1 MALRA
6 VVFDV
11 GETLFDE
18 TGIWERAAD
27 GAGVP
32 RFTLMGVLGGLA
44 ARGEHHDRVWEVLD
58 VEHASSMFRSDELYP
73 DALPCLAELRSR
85 GLVVGAAGNTP
96 EVVEEMLRPHV
107 DLVGSSVRW
116 GVEKPAP
123 EFFQRIV
130 DEAGFEA
137 EEIAYVGDRVDNDVN
152 PALAARMVAVH
163 VRRGPWGHLHKPPPE
178 AIGVRSLAELPE
190 ALAHV

>member
-27 GAGVP
+27 RAGVP
-32 RFTLMGVLGGLA
+32 PFTLMGVLGGLA
-44 ARGEHHDRVWEVLD
+44 ARGEHHDRVWEVLG
-58 VEHASSMFRSDELYP
+58 VERASSMFRSDEFYP

-96 EVVEEMLRPHV
+96 EVVEEMLRGHV
-107 DLVGSSVRW
+107 DVVGSGVRW

-123 EFFQRIV
+123 EFFERV
-130 DEAGFEA
+130 VEEAGFEA

-152 PALAARMVAVH
+152 PALAAGMVAVH
-163 VRRGPWGHLHKPPPE
+163 VRRGPWGHLQDPPPE
-178 AIGVRSLAELPE
+178 AIRVRSLAELPE
-190 ALAHV
+190 ALARV

>member
-1 MALRA
+1 VALKA

-32 RFTLMGVLGGLA
+32 RFTLLGVLGGLA

-58 VEHASSMFRSDELYP
+58 VEQASSMFRSDELYP

-96 EVVEEMLRPHV
+96 EVVEAMLRPHV
-107 DLVGSSVRW
+107 DLVGSGVRW
-116 GVEKPAP
+116 GVEKPAT
-123 EFFQRIV
+123 EFFERIV

-152 PALAARMVAVH
+152 PALAAGMVAVH
-163 VRRGPWGHLHKPPPE
+163 VRRGPWGYLHKPPAE

>member
-1 MALRA
+1 MALKA

-58 VEHASSMFRSDELYP
+58 VQHASWMFRSDELYP

-96 EVVEEMLRPHV
+96 EAVEAMLRPHV
-107 DLVGSSVRW
+107 DVVGSGVRW

-123 EFFQRIV
+123 EFFERMA
-130 DEAGFEA
+130 EETGFEA
-137 EEIAYVGDRVDNDVN
+137 REIVYVGDRVDNDVE
-152 PALAARMVAVH
+152 PALAAGMVAVH
-163 VRRGPWGHLHKPPPE
+163 VRRGPWGHLHKPPPQ

-190 ALAHV
+190 ALARV